1 MKHTALTILL
11 GLGGT
16 FGCSASVFSQTAAA
30 DSLAPTYSFTEQ
42 QSAWLKSANP
52 AGLSHLTGGVS
63 EAEVNFTKDNGGM
76 VNYYQS
82 DNSFQAGIN
91 ARSLYRMNDR
101 IVFSGSM
108 GYDYFEGK
116 NMSGSAFINPY
127 GQPFDIVEADESNA
141 GKKKLENYR
150 MMGAVSVEIADGLYA
165 GGQLNFRAAN
175 YAKTKDLRHKNKL
188 SQLDLNV
195 GLTYR
200 LSPKWEIGAA
210 YVYNRSTE
218 GITFSMNG
226 TSDIQYA
233 SIVSYGA
240 FWGRNEWFGDTGYTK
255 KSEEKPLFNSI
266 NGGSLQAAFTP
277 NRRTEIYAEVGVH
290 SRDGY
295 YGDKSSSGV
304 VYSNHNS
311 TIVDFKAALTLKGEG
326 YRHVVSVD
334 GSLESLKNDETVYTS
349 ETVNGVTTT
358 RYYSPQRV
366 GSVDTYSVGL
376 DYTGYI
382 GIERQ
387 QPTWIVEAS
396 AHQYHR
402 KLTASVYPFYR
413 KQSVTNNAL
422 SASVE
427 RDFIRGINKFS
438 AKLGLGYGFGD
449 GDMAIDGIYATPSST
464 QTAPKSQSSLL
475 NKEFEYLTT
484 SRYSVAPSVE
494 YTRRINKSVSG
505 YVSAGYRLEL
515 APDAEYL
522 SSDKH
527 HTVNIAVGCL
537 F

>member
-16 FGCSASVFSQTAAA
+16 LGCPASAFSQTAVA
-30 DSLAPTYSFTEQ
+30 DSLNPTYSFVEQ
-42 QSAWLKSANP
+42 GSAWLTSANP
-52 AGLSHLTGGVS
+52 AGLYHLNATVS
-63 EAEVNFTKDNGGM
+63 EAEVSFTKDNGGL

-82 DNSFQAGIN
+82 DNSFQAGLN

-150 MMGAVSVEIADGLYA
+150 MAGAVSVEIADGLYA
-165 GGQLNFRAAN
+165 GGALNFRAAN

-233 SIVSYGA
+233 SVVSYGA

-266 NGGSLQAAFTP
+266 NGGSLQAAFNP
-277 NRRTEIYAEVGVH
+277 NSRTELYAEVGVH
-290 SRDGY
+290 SRNGY

-304 VYSNHNS
+304 VYSDHSS
-311 TIVDFKAALTLKGEG
+311 TSLDFKAALTLKGDS

-334 GSLESLKNDETVYTS
+334 GSLESLTNDERVYSS

-366 GSVDTYSVGL
+366 GSTDTYSLGVG
-376 DYTGYI
+376 YTGYL

-387 QPTWIVEAS
+387 QPVWVVEAS
-396 AHQYHR
+396 ARQYHR
-402 KLTASVYPFYR
+402 ELTASVYPFYR
-413 KQSVTNNAL
+413 KQNVTSNAL
-422 SASVE
+422 AASLE
-427 RDFIRGINKFS
+427 RNFVRGCGKFS
-438 AKLGLGYGFGD
+438 AKLGLGYSFGS

-464 QTAPKSQSSLL
+464 QTAPNSQNSLL
-475 NKEFEYLTT
+475 NKEYEYLTK
-484 SRYSVAPSVE
+484 SRYAVAPSLG

-505 YVSAGYRLEL
+505 YVTAGYRLEL
-515 APDAEYL
+515 APDVEFI